1 MVAYQ
6 LYLWNATRGF
16 ELVGALPERRINRAR
31 ITDESIINWSRVKFG
46 SYVKAEDIFLV
57 KVDLEEGEKGRFRII
72 LNYSSCLL
80 SIHDCQLWISPG
92 CEDSVVNR

>member
-31 ITDESIINWSRVKFG
+31 ITDESIINWARLKFG
-46 SYVKAEDIFLV
+46 GNVKAEDIFLV
-57 KVDLEEGEKGRFRII
+57 KVDLEEGDKGAFRII

-80 SIHDCQLWISPG
+80 SIHDCQLLKSPE
-92 CEDSVVNR
+92 CKDSVNR

>member
-31 ITDESIINWSRVKFG
+31 ITDESIINWSRVRFDG
-46 SYVKAEDIFLV
+46 YVKADDIFLV
-57 KVDLEEGEKGRFRII
+57 KVDLEEGKIGRCKII
-72 LNYSSCLL
+72 LNYSSCLF
-80 SIHDCQLWISPG
+80 SIHNHQLQDHLAIEAPTS
-92 CEDSVVNR
+92 

>member
-31 ITDESIINWSRVKFG
+31 ITDESIINWERKSFGRNVRV
-46 SYVKAEDIFLV
+46 EDIFFV
-57 KVDLEEGEKGRFRII
+57 KVDLVEGRERK
-72 LNYSSCLL
+72 L
-80 SIHDCQLWISPG
+80 
-92 CEDSVVNR
+92 

>member
-1 MVAYQ
+1 MIAYQ
-6 LYLWNATRGF
+6 LYLWDAIKGF
-16 ELVGALPERRINRAR
+16 ELVGVLPERRGNQER

-80 SIHDCQLWISPG
+80 SIYDCQL
-92 CEDSVVNR
+92 